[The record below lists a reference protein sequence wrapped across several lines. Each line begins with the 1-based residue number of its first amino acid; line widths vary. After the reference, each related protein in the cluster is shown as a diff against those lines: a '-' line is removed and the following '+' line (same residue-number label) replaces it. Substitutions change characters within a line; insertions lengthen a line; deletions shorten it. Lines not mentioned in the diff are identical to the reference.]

1 MRKLL
6 MLLFFMTTALCF
18 SQEISLQLTN
28 PKWKEVFKKIES
40 QSDYKFAYDNRLKVN
55 DNINVNLD
63 FKKTAVKEVL
73 EYLEKHTG
81 YNFKVLGNNITITP
95 KPQLPVNEQTMKI
108 GGTVYDDSNAPL
120 PGVSVMVKNTSKG
133 VTTDFNGK
141 YTIEASRGEVLVY
154 QYVGFSTHEEQ
165 IGVDNII
172 DVNLR
177 ENIES
182 LGEVV
187 VVGFATQKKVN
198 LTGAV
203 TAVKGDELVEKPMSD
218 VRQALQGVVPGLT
231 IIDRGGSPGKE
242 SLSFNIR
249 GISSVNSDTYPLILI
264 DGIQSDIT
272 QINPNDIES
281 ISVLK
286 DAASASI
293 YGARAA
299 NGVVLITTKRGAQG
313 DYKVDYHGYVGL
325 QTPATLPETVTAE
338 QYLRLVNEALVNA
351 GRPEKYSEEYIQNT
365 IAGTDPINYPYVNL
379 FEELYNNG
387 FVQNH
392 SLAVRG
398 GNEGTKIALSVNYLD
413 QEGMLKNTGSTKTG
427 GRLNGDFKIKDYAR
441 LRTDVYYNKRR
452 SLVPNR
458 YGDAIGAIVGTSPV
472 TVLQYPNGVYGLN
485 KDNTNALAA
494 LEKSGINSSYNED
507 FSINLGLDIDLAKG
521 LLLRTDYSYLKSAY
535 RYKNFRAS
543 YSFRNPDD
551 PSSVIYRWTPNR
563 LDDGRDESGQWNLK
577 SVLTYK
583 MELNDHILNFL
594 GGVDVIENK
603 RYRIW
608 ASRQNIYNEDT
619 PELNLG
625 DVTSEKNGG
634 YSEDWSLFSYL
645 GRINYAYKD
654 KYLFEG
660 NIRYD
665 GSSRFGEGHKWGVFP
680 SFSAGW
686 KISEESF
693 MNSVDFIDNLK
704 IRGSWGQLGNQNIGL
719 YRFSSTI
726 YADYPYSFNDNEVD
740 GFSQRYYANEDIT
753 WETTEMTDFGL
764 DVGLF
769 NNQLN
774 FVFDWFIKDTKDML
788 LILPISPLVG
798 LDPSQL
804 NIGSVRNQGWELA
817 LNYNGK
823 VNSFNYSVGFNV
835 SSVDNE
841 LTDFG
846 GNEPSISDWF
856 ILKEGEAIN
865 SFYGYKS
872 DGLFQSQE
880 EIDNHATQ
888 PNQASLKPGD
898 IKLVDLND
906 DGVIDSDDRDIIG
919 SSIPK
924 YQYGINIAADYKG
937 FDLSMFF
944 QGAYKIDN
952 YFYGAPNEGPA
963 YEIFTTTRVLDR
975 WTPENT
981 DATFPRLEAASNKN
995 NYLFNDFWIR
1005 DASYFRM
1012 KNLQIGYSL
1021 PGSVLERMKVD
1032 KIRLYLGGTNMF
1044 TITDVESGLDPETYD
1059 GRPSYY
1065 PPVSTY
1071 TLGLQFTF

>member
-6 MLLFFMTTALCF
+6 VLLFFMTTSLCF
-18 SQEISLQLTN
+18 SQEISLQLTK
-28 PKWKEVFKKIES
+28 PKWEQIFKEIES
-40 QSDYKFAYDNRLKVN
+40 QSDYKFAYGNTIRVN
-55 DNINVNLD
+55 ERINVNLD
-63 FKKTAVKEVL
+63 FKNTTVKRVL
-73 EYLEKHTG
+73 EYLEKNTG
-81 YNFKVLGNNITITP
+81 YNFKLLGNNITVVP
-95 KPQLPVNEQTMKI
+95 KPQPRVNEQAMLVS
-108 GGTVYDDSNAPL
+108 GTVYDNTNTPL
-120 PGVSVMVKNTSKG
+120 PGVSVMIKNSTKGTS
-133 VTTDFNGK
+133 TDFNGN
-141 YTIEASRGEVLVY
+141 YTIEANQGEVLVF
-154 QYVGFSTHEEQ
+154 QYVGFTTYETK
-165 IGVDNII
+165 IGVDNVI
-172 DVNLR
+172 DINLR
-177 ENIES
+177 EDVEN
-182 LGEVV
+182 LDEVV
-187 VVGFATQKKVN
+187 VVGFATQKKVD
-198 LTGAV
+198 LTGSV
-203 TAVKGDELVEKPMSD
+203 TAVQGKEIVEKPMPD

-231 IIDRGGSPGKE
+231 IIDRGGSPGNE

-249 GISSVNSDTYPLILI
+249 GISSVNAGTYPLILI
-264 DGIQSDIT
+264 DGVQSDIT

-313 DYKVDYHGYVGL
+313 DYKVDYHGYAGV
-325 QTPATLPETVTAE
+325 QTPATLPEAVTAE
-338 QYLRLVNEALVNA
+338 QYLRLVNESLVNA

-365 IAGTDPINYPYVNL
+365 IAGNDPLNYPYVNL
-379 FEELYNNG
+379 FEELYNDG
-387 FVQNH
+387 YIQNH

-398 GNEGTKIALSVNYLD
+398 GNEGTKVAFSVNYLD
-413 QEGMLKNTGSTKTG
+413 QEGMLKNTGSSKIG
-427 GRLNGDFKIKDYAR
+427 GRLNGDFKIKEYAR
-441 LRTDVYYNKRR
+441 LRTDIYYNKRK
-452 SLVPNR
+452 SNQPNK

-494 LEKSGINSSYNED
+494 LEVSGTNIRVNQD
-507 FSINLGLDIDLAKG
+507 FSVNLGLDLDLSENLVLK
-521 LLLRTDYSYLKSAY
+521 TDYSYLKSDF

-543 YSFRNPDD
+543 YDFRD
-551 PSSVIYRWTPNR
+551 PNDITSVIYRWTPNQ

-577 SVLTYK
+577 S
-583 MELNDHILNFL
+583 ILNYKLDIGNHNISAL
-594 GGVDVIENK
+594 GGIDIIENK

-608 ASRQNIYNEDT
+608 ASRQNIYNEAT

-645 GRINYAYKD
+645 GRVNYSYKG

-665 GSSRFGEGHKWGVFP
+665 GSSRFGDGHQWGVFP
-680 SFSAGW
+680 SFSGGW
-686 KISEESF
+686 RVSEENF
-693 MNSVDFIDNLK
+693 MKSVEFINNLK
-704 IRGSWGQLGNQNIGL
+704 LRGSWGQLGNQNIGL

-726 YADYPYSFNDNEVD
+726 YPNYSYSFNDNEVD
-740 GFSQRYYANEDIT
+740 GYSQSYYANEDIT

-764 DVGLF
+764 DLGLF
-769 NNQLN
+769 NNKVNL
-774 FVFDWFIKDTKDML
+774 VFDWFIKDTKDML
-788 LILPISPLVG
+788 LTLPISPLVG
-798 LDPSQL
+798 LDPSEL
-804 NIGSVRNQGWELA
+804 NIGSVRNEGWELT
-817 LNYNGK
+817 LNFNGTI
-823 VNSFNYSVGFNV
+823 NAFNYSVGFNV
-835 SSVDNE
+835 SEIRNT

-846 GNEPSISDWF
+846 GNEPSINNWF

-872 DGLFQSQE
+872 NGLFQSQE
-880 EIDNHATQ
+880 EIDNHPTQ

-906 DGVIDSDDRDIIG
+906 DGVIDSDDRTIIG
-919 SSIPK
+919 SNIPK
-924 YQYGINIAADYKG
+924 YQYGANISANYKG

-944 QGAYKIDN
+944 QGAFQVDN
-952 YFYGAPNEGPA
+952 YLYGAPNEGPA

-981 DATFPRLEAASNKN
+981 NASFPRLEAASNKN
-995 NYLFNDFWIR
+995 NYLFNDFWVR
-1005 DASYFRM
+1005 DASYFRL
-1012 KNLQIGYSL
+1012 KNLQVGYSL
-1021 PGSVLERMKVD
+1021 PDGILKRMKVD
-1032 KIRLYLGGTNMF
+1032 KIRLYLGGTNVF
-1044 TITDVESGLDPETYD
+1044 TVTDVESGLDPETLD